1 MSSLAFNDTGR
12 VPVIVLSG
20 HLGAGKTTLLN
31 HLLSRPGA
39 RVGVVVNDFGAVNVD
54 AALVTGQIDEP
65 VSISGGCLCCLGDV
79 GGLDLALE
87 RLTDP
92 RRRLDAVIVEAS
104 GIAEP
109 AALAWMIRASK
120 VARVRPG
127 GVIDVV
133 DAVEHFTT
141 VDFDGPPPARFAVA
155 TLAVINKIDRLPADR
170 AESALAS
177 IEARIREVNPGIHIV
192 RTSRGRVDPELVYDV
207 ASADDPQDELP
218 LAALARQAHHR
229 ESHRH
234 AAAVTVRAA
243 ATVDPGRLIELCE
256 DPPPGAYRIK
266 GTVTVDTGRRLGSFT
281 VNVVGD
287 QVHIADRAEAA
298 TGGELVAIGTSLDPE
313 TVRPRLEAALAST
326 DRRNPEGLRR
336 LLRLRDLSR

>member
-1 MSSLAFNDTGR
+1 MSSLNDTGR

-39 RVGVVVNDFGAVNVD
+39 RVGVVVNDFGSVNVD

-65 VSISGGCLCCLGDV
+65 VSISGGCLCCLDDIS
-79 GGLDLALE
+79 GLDSALE
-87 RLTDP
+87 KLTDP

-109 AALAWMIRASK
+109 GALAWMIRASK
-120 VARVRPG
+120 VERVRPG
-127 GVIDVV
+127 GVVDVV

-141 VDFDGPPPARFAVA
+141 VDLDGPPPARFAVA

-170 AESALAS
+170 AEAAVAA
-177 IEARIREVNPGIHIV
+177 IEERIREVNPGIHIV

-218 LAALARQAHHR
+218 LAALARQAHHH
-229 ESHRH
+229 EAHRH
-234 AAAVTVRAA
+234 AAAVTVQAD
-243 ATVDPGRLIELCE
+243 ATVDPGRLVELCE

-266 GTVTVDTGRRLGSFT
+266 GTVTVDTGRRIQGFA

-287 QVHIADRAEAA
+287 QVHIAARVAVDS
-298 TGGELVAIGTSLDPE
+298 GGELVAIGTGLDADL
-313 TVRPRLEAALAST
+313 VRPRLEAALAPPESP
-326 DRRNPEGLRR
+326 DAEGLRR
-336 LLRLRDLSR
+336 LLRLRDLSG

>member
-1 MSSLAFNDTGR
+1 MNSLASNDSRR

-39 RVGVVVNDFGAVNVD
+39 RVGVIVNDFGAVNVD

-65 VSISGGCLCCLGDV
+65 VSIAGGCLCCLEDA

-87 RLTDP
+87 RLTEP

-109 AALAWMIRASK
+109 GALAWMIRSSK

-127 GVIDVV
+127 GVVDVV

-141 VDFDGPPPARFAVA
+141 VDNDGPPPARFAVA

-170 AESALAS
+170 AEAAAAA

-218 LAALARQAHHR
+218 LAALARRAHHH
-229 ESHRH
+229 EGHRH
-234 AAAVTVRAA
+234 ADAVTVRTFAA
-243 ATVDPGRLIELCE
+243 ADAGRLVDLCA
-256 DPPPGAYRIK
+256 DPPEGAYRIK
-266 GTVTVDTGRRLGSFT
+266 GTVCVDTDRGPRRFT

-287 QVHIADRAEAA
+287 QVHIADRAGVAI
-298 TGGELVAIGTSLDPE
+298 GGELVAIGTVLDAD
-313 TVRPRLEAALAST
+313 TVRPRLEAALAPAEG
-326 DRRNPEGLRR
+326 RNAEGLRR
-336 LLRLRDLSR
+336 LLRLRELSR